1 MWQRKLQHRWNQ
13 TKSFVHQGYHTLSGW
28 ARNFDR
34 AATIG
39 KRLFSLAVPALQDIG
54 GEEVVSRGAA
64 MIGKY
69 NQFRNEVGR
78 VDRNLTAYGQ
88 AVDSADIFA

>member
-1 MWQRKLQHRWNQ
+1 MWQRKLQHHWNK
-13 TKSFVHQGYHTLSGW
+13 TKSFVHQGYHTLGGW

-54 GEEVVSRGAA
+54 GEEYIGKGAQ

-78 VDRNLTAYGQ
+78 ADRHLTAYGQ

>member
-1 MWQRKLQHRWNQ
+1 MWQRKLQHHWNK
-13 TKSFVHQGYHTLSGW
+13 TKSFVNQGYHTLGGW

-54 GEEVVSRGAA
+54 AEEYIGKGANI
-64 MIGKY
+64 IGKY

-78 VDRNLTAYGQ
+78 ADRHMSAYGQ